1 MENTNI
7 QTNMFDKI
15 EHHYN
20 CAVEILTNSVTGEQS
35 IGWVSMDSPIVERW
49 QEDDKYFGLNS

>member
-1 MENTNI
+1 MNSRSMNI
-7 QTNMFDKI
+7 ESNIYDKV

-35 IGWVSMDSPIVERW
+35 IGWVPMDSSLVDEW
-49 QEDDKYFGLNS
+49 MEEDDSCGS